1 MQQELQK
8 AQSKIEQLDEQR
20 MQLEQ
25 NKIQL
30 QYQVDW
36 YKSQTDR
43 QYKTKMA
50 DNDTKRVEIEL
61 AQLHD
66 GNPYNDKIRE

>member
-1 MQQELQK
+1 LQK
-8 AQSKIEQLDEQR
+8 AQTKVEQLNEKK
-20 MQLEQ
+20 LELEN

-36 YKSQTDR
+36 FKAQSDR
-43 QYKTKMA
+43 AYKTREM
-50 DNDTKRVEIEL
+50 DIEEKRTEVEI

-66 GNPYNDKIRE
+66 GNPYNDKIRHI